1 MNGILIGVI
10 VGVVGLLAAAVG
22 IGLWRAGRTYLKF
35 RGQRIVSCPETHE
48 AAGVRVAA
56 GGAALEAAIGEETPR
71 ISECSRWPEREY
83 CGQQCLEQIE
93 ETPKACLVTTIVTRW
108 YQGKECAYCH
118 KPFADVKWDTHKPAL
133 VSAEGKTVQWNEVPV
148 EKLQETM
155 KTHLPVCWDCHV
167 AETFRRVHPELVVD
181 RTEDPLRMS
190 VYK

>member
-1 MNGILIGVI
+1 MSSITIGIIVAVVVLLV
-10 VGVVGLLAAAVG
+10 VGV
-22 IGLWRAGRTYLKF
+22 GLWRAGREYLKF
-35 RGQRIVSCPETHE
+35 RGKRIVSCPETHE

-56 GGAALEAAIGEETPR
+56 GSAAVKAIVGREELHLK
-71 ISECSRWPEREY
+71 ECSRWPERED
-83 CGQQCLEQIE
+83 CGQGCLAQIE
-93 ETPKACLVTTIVTRW
+93 EAPNACLVTTIVTRW

-118 KPFADVKWDTHKPAL
+118 KPFGDVKWDTHKPAL

-148 EKLQETM
+148 DKLQETM

-181 RTEDPLRMS
+181 RAEEPLRMS